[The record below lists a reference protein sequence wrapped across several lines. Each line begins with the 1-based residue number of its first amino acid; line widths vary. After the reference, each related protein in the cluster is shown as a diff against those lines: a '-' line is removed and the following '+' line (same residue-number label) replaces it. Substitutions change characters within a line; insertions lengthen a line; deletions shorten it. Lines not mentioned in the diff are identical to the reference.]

1 MPGDIQINAKIYH
14 LMRRDSEVRRISN
27 NGRAKQAYLVLR
39 ERILTAEYPF
49 GTVLSPR
56 KLARQLGMSLVPVA
70 EAIQHLEHDGLVE
83 RRPRAGTRVRVPTP
97 DEIRGLYV
105 VREALE
111 SQAAR
116 LCAVHATAGERV
128 ELRRLGAEID
138 DLFSENAAE
147 NDQNLNRRFNR
158 HRRHL
163 ELHIRIAECARCET
177 LWKAIERNQVLL
189 FNFLYDVASN
199 RTFLPP
205 GFHSELVEPIVRGDP
220 ERADAVMREH
230 VRYGLSETL
239 LRLQPQIRQNSWR
252 LGKKASLDESS
263 GHQRAGTLRP
273 PASTK

>member
-1 MPGDIQINAKIYH
+1 VGCQVAFKWKRQLCLKH
-14 LMRRDSEVRRISN
+14 DSGVDRISN
-27 NGRAKQAYLVLR
+27 NGLAKQAYLVLR

-56 KLARQLGMSLVPVA
+56 KLAHQLGMSLIPVA
-70 EAIQHLEHDGLVE
+70 EALQRLEHDGLVE

-97 DEIRGLYV
+97 DEIRGLYI

-128 ELRRLGAEID
+128 ELRRLAAEID
-138 DLFSENAAE
+138 VLFSEKAAE
-147 NDQNLNRRFNR
+147 SSQNLNKRFNR
-158 HRRHL
+158 HRQHL
-163 ELHIRIAECARCET
+163 ELHIRIAECARCEA
-177 LWKAIERNQVLL
+177 LWQAIERNQVLL
-189 FNFLYDVASN
+189 FNFLYDIASN
-199 RTFLPP
+199 RTVLPL

-220 ERADAVMREH
+220 ERADAVMRAH

-263 GHQRAGTLRP
+263 DRQRAGTLRP
-273 PASTK
+273 PASRK